1 MPRILPLDS
10 TTATGTA
17 AEHLATTRKLFGSVP
32 NMFATAAQSPATLA
46 AMNGFFAAL
55 GKAPLGGKVGE
66 QVAIAVAQSNE
77 CTYCLSAHTAI
88 GGMHGVSAANLAS
101 ARHGHSDDPMAQAA
115 ITLALEIVRTK
126 GRVSD
131 ASLAAARVAGLGDSE
146 IVEVVGH
153 VALNIFTNYLNNL
166 AGTDVDFPVVNV
178 EQAA

>member
-1 MPRILPLDS
+1 MPRIHPVDS
-10 TTATGTA
+10 ATATGA
-17 AEHLATTRKLFGSVP
+17 AADQLAATKKLFGSTP

-55 GKAPLGGKVGE
+55 GKSPLGGKVGE
-66 QVAIAVAQSNE
+66 QIAIAVAQSNGCE
-77 CTYCLSAHTAI
+77 YFLSAHTAI

-101 ARHGHSDDPMAQAA
+101 ARSGHSDDPKAQAA
-115 ITLALEIVRTK
+115 ISLALDIVRTK

-131 ASLAAARVAGLGDSE
+131 ATLAAARVSGLGDSE

-166 AGTDVDFPVVNV
+166 AGTDVDFPVVAI